1 MHVVHVIGS
10 SLMVLVLVLT
20 YLFLYEESWSS
31 YLKMVFSI
39 WYSWIT
45 MECFIKYVQN
55 NFKIR
60 AIWILRHWLGLILLG
75 ICMCV
80 TKYWEVTED
89 DMKKVSVYAVTYYF
103 VWIFMMVDLIPDTMN
118 EDNGDDDRAII
129 SAYRLVIDD
138 LIQLLQDQ
146 QEFRERMN
154 GVPFLWV
161 FVVSIS

>member
-1 MHVVHVIGS
+1 MHAVHVIGC
-10 SLMVLVLVLT
+10 SLMVLMLGLT
-20 YLFLYEESWSS
+20 YFFLYEESLSS
-31 YLKMVFSI
+31 YLKMGFSI

-45 MECFIKYVQN
+45 IECWIKYVQN

-60 AIWILRHWLGLILLG
+60 AIWLLKHWIGLTLLG
-75 ICMCV
+75 ICLCV

-103 VWIFMMVDLIPDTMN
+103 VRILTMADLIPDTMN
-118 EDNGDDDRAII
+118 EDNGDDDPAFVI
-129 SAYRLVIDD
+129 AYRLVIHD

-154 GVPFLWV
+154 G
-161 FVVSIS
+161 